1 MPTQFND
8 LPYEIQ
14 LEFFEY
20 AAFSSFKPRTVEIFS
35 KNGVIYSKTPPPALL
50 HVNQVSRSVV
60 LQIYKPWLPQFKGT
74 SAYKTFAKIAEKK
87 VKGGISAFQNVC
99 VSFEYDLLLIRQQR
113 HLPSVFGVLEC
124 SFLRFMAID
133 VTGWVDI
140 PAFVQSLRNV
150 QNLRKLDLFDDK
162 NWTRGGLDYK
172 VSEAHRYLQ
181 REEEKDKKKPKKRIP
196 NFIAPK
202 LGKYYT
208 PPIEDRKLKG
218 ICWVSYKYPVKDNW
232 DAEST
237 LSRKR
242 KSDGDEWVMTQTQP
256 SKRARTAIPPT
267 THKSHCHISDYTSN
281 LELRR
286 EVEELGNSSRI
297 LNTELSGSRTTRRS
311 TQDSSKGLIRS
322 RKQPRKEVEQRLPTS
337 IPETSETASISTTP
351 NTSTTSTTEIPGP
364 LYVIEK
370 LLSEQMTA
378 DGELEILVK
387 WEGYEDEEATWEL
400 ESELAESAPEMVRLW
415 RSQKGIGDQVF
426 EVERILEKDGDCY
439 IVQWVGF
446 PLARDRTRERCSKLM
461 VDVPLMVQEFE
472 REREGKEGRWESKI
486 GDARLQY
493 MDLVVVESAIR
504 I

>member
-1 MPTQFND
+1 MLPIETMPTQFND

-14 LEFFEY
+14 LEIFEY
-20 AAFSSFKPRTVEIFS
+20 AAFSSFEPRTVEIFS
-35 KNGVIYSKTPPPALL
+35 KNGVIYSKTAPPPLL

-74 SAYKTFAKIAEKK
+74 SAYKPFAKIAEKK
-87 VKGGISAFQNVC
+87 VKGGISVLQNVC
-99 VSFEYDLLLIRQQR
+99 VSLEHDLLVIRQQR

-150 QNLRKLDLFDDK
+150 KNLRKLDLFDDK
-162 NWTRGGLDYK
+162 TRGGLDYK
-172 VSEAHRYLQ
+172 VSEVHRYLQ

-202 LGKYYT
+202 LGKYYA

-218 ICWVSYKYPVKDNW
+218 ICWVRYKYPAKDNW

-237 LSRKR
+237 QSRKR

-256 SKRARTAIPPT
+256 LKRARTAIPPT

-281 LELRR
+281 LELRK
-286 EVEELGNSSRI
+286 EVEELRDSSLL
-297 LNTELSGSRTTRRS
+297 LNTELSGPRTTRRS
-311 TQDSSKGLIRS
+311 TQDSGRRLVES
-322 RKQPRKEVEQRLPTS
+322 RKELRKEVQPTLPAS
-337 IPETSETASISTTP
+337 IPDTSASAFISTAP
-351 NTSTTSTTEIPGP
+351 NTFTTSTTEIPGP
-364 LYVIEK
+364 IYVIEK
-370 LLSEQMTA
+370 LLSERTTS

-387 WEGYEDEEATWEL
+387 WEGYGDEEATWEL
-400 ESELAESAPEMVRLW
+400 ESEHAESAPEMVRLW
-415 RSQKGIGDQVF
+415 RAQKEIGDQVF

-472 REREGKEGRWESKI
+472 RERRKRGEEE
-486 GDARLQY
+486 
-493 MDLVVVESAIR
+493 V
-504 I
+504 